1 LIFQNK
7 DEVGEGED
15 VYAPVVDRDSLR
27 VFFTVVATRGWY
39 LEQSDIKTAFL
50 NAEAVGEHFVR
61 LPAWV
66 VPEGESAVRLLNK
79 ALYGL
84 RSAPKAWN
92 TTFSEWAVDAGFQQF
107 ESEECL
113 FFHKEFN
120 ALIVIYVDDLLVG
133 AESLE
138 GIRGVQRLLDG
149 KFQVRHMGQPS
160 FFLGMNVEYDRE
172 HCSIVLSQQT
182 YVMALRQKYQRY
194 VGLQRSLPMVCGIVL
209 NKEQGEMRPT
219 DAPYSSLVGALLFLA
234 VCTRP
239 DISYAVG
246 TLSKFI
252 SNPGEEHW
260 GAAVDVLSYLVATM
274 RKGIKLGRNSG
285 EIRPGLVAYAD
296 SDWANDTDDRRSVS
310 GGALFID
317 GNLVSWL
324 SKKQNMVCT
333 STAEAE
339 VHAIMEMVHRVA
351 AVKSLVGELGR
362 VVEFFLSNQ
371 NGGSIPV
378 ILSDNQPGLDAIQ
391 AKRGRS
397 KHYDIKVKF
406 IAESVQRGEF
416 LLQKIPSSANLADVF
431 TKPLRR
437 VRFQTLTGFFMHANS
452 K

>member
-1 LIFQNK
+1 
-7 DEVGEGED
+7 
-15 VYAPVVDRDSLR
+15 
-27 VFFTVVATRGWY
+27 

-92 TTFSEWAVDAGFQQF
+92 TTFLEWAVDAGFQQF

-252 SNPGEEHW
+252 SNPGEELFGGNDEKRDKVGEKLW
-260 GAAVDVLSYLVATM
+260 GNTAGSS
-274 RKGIKLGRNSG
+274 GICRLGLGKRHRRQKVG
-285 EIRPGLVAYAD
+285 VRRGLV
-296 SDWANDTDDRRSVS
+296 
-310 GGALFID
+310 
-317 GNLVSWL
+317 
-324 SKKQNMVCT
+324 
-333 STAEAE
+333 
-339 VHAIMEMVHRVA
+339 H
-351 AVKSLVGELGR
+351 
-362 VVEFFLSNQ
+362 
-371 NGGSIPV
+371 
-378 ILSDNQPGLDAIQ
+378 
-391 AKRGRS
+391 
-397 KHYDIKVKF
+397 
-406 IAESVQRGEF
+406 
-416 LLQKIPSSANLADVF
+416 
-431 TKPLRR
+431 
-437 VRFQTLTGFFMHANS
+437 
-452 K
+452 